1 MKKTTGA
8 RKVPVKRLALL
19 AATVALALGAGAL
32 AGCAGQADA
41 AASGTVTGSHEAG
54 VMTMPDTHYANVET
68 LELNDEFKQCSDCH
82 EGIGDF
88 MMDGE
93 NDLLSVHVKEFKDAG
108 DEVDCVLCHEA
119 TVNGTAMTF
128 AEMDNDGLCMGCH
141 DIEEVADATE
151 NWNGTDANP
160 HRLNHGVFECTSCH
174 TMHTGEQTYY
184 CNKCHHFELPEGWV
198 SPDYI
203 SDSQPFESF

>member
-8 RKVPVKRLALL
+8 RKVPAKRLALL

-41 AASGTVTGSHEAG
+41 
-54 VMTMPDTHYANVET
+54 
-68 LELNDEFKQCSDCH
+68 
-82 EGIGDF
+82 GIGDF

-93 NDLLSVHVKEFKDAG
+93 NDLLSVHVKEFEDAG